1 MSNILINENNKP
13 SFGINNKL
21 KSQKL
26 IIKKVDSNDKIGMLN
41 GINNEARKKMKI
53 I

>member
-21 KSQKL
+21 KSQKF
-26 IIKKVDSNDKIGMLN
+26 IIKKVDSNDKIN
-41 GINNEARKKMKI
+41 GINNETRKKMKI